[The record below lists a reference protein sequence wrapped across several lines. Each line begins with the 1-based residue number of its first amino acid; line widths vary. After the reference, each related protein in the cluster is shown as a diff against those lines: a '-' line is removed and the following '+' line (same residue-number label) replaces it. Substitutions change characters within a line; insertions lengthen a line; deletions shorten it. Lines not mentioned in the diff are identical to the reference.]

1 MFLLHHKKNA
11 SNHMFSKQ
19 LKNLQSNQLIGG
31 FISIIY
37 SSFAWGLSTGGA
49 KAPEA
54 RPESPKAQKQHALKG
69 FAPHALN
76 QRSPAEGKGKGQ
88 KLQKQH
94 ALKVLPHTP

>member
-19 LKNLQSNQLIGG
+19 LKNLQSNQVIVG

-37 SSFAWGLSTGGA
+37 SSFASDLRAEGP

-54 RPESPKAQKQHALKG
+54 RPERAEAARPEGPKA
-69 FAPHALN
+69 
-76 QRSPAEGKGKGQ
+76 
-88 KLQKQH
+88 QKQH